1 MAEPKAAA
9 FVDTSVIVRYL
20 TNDPPPLAE
29 RAASLLEGEEQL
41 TLSEVVLVEAAY
53 VLTKVYEVSREATV
67 DALIELVQR
76 RNLALL
82 HVPKPLALEALRL
95 CRASGRI
102 AFVDA
107 FVWAQARHAG
117 ADTVYTFDA
126 RFPAQGL
133 GKAFMP

>member
-53 VLTKVYEVSREATV
+53 VLTKVYEVPREATV
-67 DALIELVQR
+67 DALIDSCNGAISPCSMSTSRSRSKRCASAVPPAASPSSTLSCGHKRATPAPIPSTPSTRDFR
-76 RNLALL
+76 R
-82 HVPKPLALEALRL
+82 
-95 CRASGRI
+95 G
-102 AFVDA
+102 
-107 FVWAQARHAG
+107 AR
-117 ADTVYTFDA
+117 
-126 RFPAQGL
+126 
-133 GKAFMP
+133 KAFMP